1 MTPCFAPHKL
11 QNTDPSAILPPHW
24 LQNRESPPIRT
35 GDVGPVLLNHSALSV
50 RTATLVRFCEPRD
63 HPQIA
68 RLAVRRIANADPHRT
83 PQPLPDEDVPSP
95 PACPREPLLP
105 LLRHVRDARGR
116 LRRRRRDPARDG
128 LARFELE
135 GRPLRIV

>member
-35 GDVGPVLLNHSALSV
+35 GDVGPILLNHSALSV
-50 RTATLVRFCEPRD
+50 RTATLVRVCDPRD

-68 RLAVRRIANADPHRT
+68 RHAVPRSANAEPHGT
-83 PQPLPDEDVPSP
+83 PQRFLTKTFH
-95 PACPREPLLP
+95 
-105 LLRHVRDARGR
+105 LRPHD
-116 LRRRRRDPARDG
+116 
-128 LARFELE
+128 LANLSFLYFA
-135 GRPLRIV
+135 